1 MLGYVTMMGKL
12 ITSVM
17 GVLGLGLK
25 GQFLG
30 LGLGL
35 KESLR
40 IIFKSLALA
49 LKVNSLDLALY
60 LSPIMGVLGL
70 GLKDSLR
77 IIFNSLALAL
87 YLSPVKGV
95 LGVGL
100 EGKFLD
106 LGLIPKSR
114 VKGVLGLGLI
124 PKSLL
129 TSLVHIY
136 IRMRPCHQAV

>member
-1 MLGYVTMMGKL
+1 
-12 ITSVM
+12 
-17 GVLGLGLK
+17 
-25 GQFLG
+25 
-30 LGLGL
+30 
-35 KESLR
+35 
-40 IIFKSLALA
+40 
-49 LKVNSLDLALY
+49 
-60 LSPIMGVLGL
+60 MGVLGL

-77 IIFNSLALAL
+77 IIFNSLAFAL

-106 LGLIPKSR
+106 LGLMPKSR
-114 VKGVLGLGLI
+114 VKGVLGLDLECQFLGLGLI

-129 TSLVHIY
+129 TSLVHSY